1 MELVQTIKDEIFEC
15 DWGIWKLND
24 KFAKK
29 YNGRKFVVCELHDSD
44 MIFDDEDI
52 LRILKR
58 LNSEKYE
65 GVLNSQR
72 EAVIHIKM
80 IADKLRLEK
89 NLQTNI
95 EI

>member
-1 MELVQTIKDEIFEC
+1 MELVQIIKDEIFER
-15 DWGIWKLND
+15 DWGIWELNN
-24 KFAKK
+24 KFAKR
-29 YNGRKFVVCELHDSD
+29 YNGRRFVVCELYESD
-44 MIFDDEDI
+44 MIFDDDDI
-52 LRILKR
+52 IRILKR
-58 LNSEKYE
+58 LKPEKYE